1 MVKEK
6 LELAGVKL
14 VKLIYHEKVGEVV
27 PECYEIVVN
36 TDTIAFIYNPDAC
49 FSYNIV
55 NLNKQQIKVASIDT
69 MLYFCYSFYY
79 SAQPYYN
86 RERIL
91 CITNIL
97 YAVELENRLNQR
109 GLLKRFSTECVGSQ
123 RSYKEIKEYKAQKFK
138 ELVRNRN
145 TREYH
150 EWFLK
155 YHPSLHKRPDFLQ
168 RRRGKFQKVRFSKK
182 NRRDR
187 RVPHYW
193 NTSRRVLK
201 RPVEYVEETSV
212 LHRPERNGERYDTIE
227 ETPPEESDMSQRYDT
242 IEETSPEES
251 VVSQRNRQIYDTIEE
266 YSRRRD
272 TPFIK
277 ETSEEDDIDSIR
289 EEQPVVR
296 RKRAVNKGKGTKQYR
311 KYKQVEQR
319 DNWDD
324 VDRKEQYVDRNKNMK
339 EGDIVNVYEKEHKKR
354 RKNKK
359 QTKSYA
365 KKMFDLQRLFGY
377 KQQKTKKT
385 KKVG

>member
-1 MVKEK
+1 
-6 LELAGVKL
+6 
-14 VKLIYHEKVGEVV
+14 
-27 PECYEIVVN
+27 
-36 TDTIAFIYNPDAC
+36 
-49 FSYNIV
+49 
-55 NLNKQQIKVASIDT
+55 
-69 MLYFCYSFYY
+69 
-79 SAQPYYN
+79 
-86 RERIL
+86 
-91 CITNIL
+91 
-97 YAVELENRLNQR
+97 
-109 GLLKRFSTECVGSQ
+109 
-123 RSYKEIKEYKAQKFK
+123 
-138 ELVRNRN
+138 
-145 TREYH
+145 
-150 EWFLK
+150 
-155 YHPSLHKRPDFLQ
+155 
-168 RRRGKFQKVRFSKK
+168 
-182 NRRDR
+182 
-187 RVPHYW
+187 VPHYW

-201 RPVEYVEETSV
+201 RPVEYVEKTPI

-227 ETPPEESDMSQRYDT
+227 ETPPEESVVSQRYDT

-251 VVSQRNRQIYDTIEE
+251 VVSQRNSQIYDTIEE
-266 YSRRRD
+266 YPRRRD

-277 ETSEEDDIDSIR
+277 ETREEDDIDSIR

-324 VDRKEQYVDRNKNMK
+324 VDRKGQYVDRNKNMK

-359 QTKSYA
+359 QTKSYT